1 MKVRVLSEIYDLPQA
16 GLIDFQDPID
26 KLSSEFTS
34 HSLTDATW

>member
-16 GLIDFQDPID
+16 ELIAFQDPID
-26 KLSSEFTS
+26 KLGFEFSS